1 MCAALDIFLLLCI
14 NCLSVSMLDL
24 LELIVSAEERV
35 AVLGLEVLDGG
46 LESQGA
52 VERVSL
58 QEAIVHFEEIDLI
71 LVE

>member
-24 LELIVSAEERV
+24 PKLIVSTEERV
-35 AVLGLEVLDGG
+35 AVLGLEVLDGRF
-46 LESQGA
+46 ESQGA

-58 QEAIVHFEEIDLI
+58 QEAIVNFEEIDLI

>member
-46 LESQGA
+46 LKSQGA

-58 QEAIVHFEEIDLI
+58 QEAIVNFEEIDLI

>member
-35 AVLGLEVLDGG
+35 AVLGLEVLDGR

-58 QEAIVHFEEIDLI
+58 QEAIVNFEEIDLI

>member
-35 AVLGLEVLDGG
+35 AVLGLEVLDGRF
-46 LESQGA
+46 ESQGA

-58 QEAIVHFEEIDLI
+58 QEAIVNFEEIDLI

>member
-14 NCLSVSMLDL
+14 NCLSVSVLDL

-35 AVLGLEVLDGG
+35 AVLGLEVLDGR

-58 QEAIVHFEEIDLI
+58 QEAIVNFEEIDLI

>member
-35 AVLGLEVLDGG
+35 AVLGLEVLDGRF
-46 LESQGA
+46 ESQGA

-58 QEAIVHFEEIDLI
+58 QESIVNFEEIDLI